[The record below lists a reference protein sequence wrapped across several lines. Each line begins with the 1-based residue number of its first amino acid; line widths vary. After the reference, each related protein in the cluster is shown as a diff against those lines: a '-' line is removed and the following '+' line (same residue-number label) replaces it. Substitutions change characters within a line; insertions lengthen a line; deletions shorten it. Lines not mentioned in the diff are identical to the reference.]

1 MTNSIEPIKIVCTDD
16 EDSILRLVRAY
27 ISVCAQ
33 KPNTR
38 VYGGHS
44 KSELVDL
51 VREHNPK
58 IIITDKDMERE
69 DIALE
74 GIRKI
79 REILKYETPVILMSG
94 NMNGAEEKLKD
105 LKDISYLIKPFN
117 LSSFKE
123 TMKAAYPDYF

>member
-1 MTNSIEPIKIVCTDD
+1 MLKPHGMSSVLITGPKSMQEPVIRELHEMGVLHIV
-16 EDSILRLVRAY
+16 
-27 ISVCAQ
+27 
-33 KPNTR
+33 N
-38 VYGGHS
+38 HS

-58 IIITDKDMERE
+58 MIITDKDMERE

-74 GIRKI
+74 GIKEI